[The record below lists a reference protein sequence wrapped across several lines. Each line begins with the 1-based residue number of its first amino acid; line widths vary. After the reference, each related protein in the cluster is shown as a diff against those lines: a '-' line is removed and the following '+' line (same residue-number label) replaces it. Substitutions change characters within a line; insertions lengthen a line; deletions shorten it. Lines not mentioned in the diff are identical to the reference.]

1 MKYSMRRCI
10 THKVYSKIFRNI
22 RIFFIYVYMCVLI
35 YKQKGEEGREKEA
48 ESKRQ
53 KREGS
58 QMGPNVS
65 R

>member
-1 MKYSMRRCI
+1 MCI
-10 THKVYSKIFRNI
+10 RVYSYINRKER
-22 RIFFIYVYMCVLI
+22 
-35 YKQKGEEGREKEA
+35 KEGKETEA
-48 ESKRQ
+48 GSKRQ

>member
-1 MKYSMRRCI
+1 
-10 THKVYSKIFRNI
+10 
-22 RIFFIYVYMCVLI
+22 MCVLI

>member
-1 MKYSMRRCI
+1 MSIC
-10 THKVYSKIFRNI
+10 VYSYINRKER
-22 RIFFIYVYMCVLI
+22 
-35 YKQKGEEGREKEA
+35 KGGKKTEA

-58 QMGPNVS
+58 QIGQNVN